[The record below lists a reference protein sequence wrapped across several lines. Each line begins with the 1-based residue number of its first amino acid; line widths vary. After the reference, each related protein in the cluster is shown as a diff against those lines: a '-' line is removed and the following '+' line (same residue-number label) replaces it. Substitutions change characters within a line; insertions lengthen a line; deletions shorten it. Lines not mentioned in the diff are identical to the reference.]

1 MLHACTRVAFL
12 DMMAKQRPSAVS
24 VFGDVLYVAVMVSRD
39 IFSPIT
45 QVHTWGS
52 FTFMVIQIMKLS
64 IQEIPR

>member
-1 MLHACTRVAFL
+1 MHTCGISRR
-12 DMMAKQRPSAVS
+12 DAKQRPGAVS
-24 VFGDVLYVAVMVSRD
+24 AFGEVPHVAVMVSRE

-64 IQEIPR
+64 IQEILR